1 LLDYFRKRREKK
13 RIRKTFRE
21 YGSHIE
27 SYDLPVEGRVDF
39 ALWDNPL
46 EAKKQ
51 VTQAHVD
58 FYKRLAP
65 RGSMAIDIGAHIGD
79 TTVPMALAVGREGL
93 TLAFDP
99 NPYVFKVLTENAGLN
114 RDKTNIVPVNC
125 AISVEEGEFFYNSS
139 EATFNNGG
147 ISTQEKSPHG
157 KYHLAE
163 KVKGVNLQSYLR
175 TEHGDRLG
183 GLSLIK
189 VDTEG
194 YDLEIIRSIRDLLA
208 RYRPSVIAECFKG
221 LAKRER
227 FDLFDLFAGI
237 DYEMYRVAEFSA
249 GSAPQKIGRREDMK
263 RWPHFDFLAIPSE
276 KSGQILGGPVD

>member
-1 LLDYFRKRREKK
+1 LLDFFRKRREKK

-46 EAKKQ
+46 EAEKQ

-79 TTVPMALAVGREGL
+79 TA
-93 TLAFDP
+93 
-99 NPYVFKVLTENAGLN
+99 
-114 RDKTNIVPVNC
+114 
-125 AISVEEGEFFYNSS
+125 
-139 EATFNNGG
+139 
-147 ISTQEKSPHG
+147 
-157 KYHLAE
+157 
-163 KVKGVNLQSYLR
+163 
-175 TEHGDRLG
+175 
-183 GLSLIK
+183 
-189 VDTEG
+189 
-194 YDLEIIRSIRDLLA
+194 RDLLA
-208 RYRPSVIAECFKG
+208 GCRPSVIAECFKT

-249 GSAPQKIGRREDMK
+249 GSAPEKIGRREDMK
-263 RWPHFDFLAIPSE
+263 KWPHFDFLAIPSE
-276 KSGQILGGPVD
+276 KSRQILGGPVD